1 MAEFS
6 VLYVDPPQQGF
17 AEEDSAMMFQE
28 APNSKVTGPIFTDGG
43 PKKPT
48 NSAAMPPGR

>member
-1 MAEFS
+1 
-6 VLYVDPPQQGF
+6 
-17 AEEDSAMMFQE
+17 MMFQE

-48 NSAAMPPGR
+48 NSAAMPARKIASSTPGASMP